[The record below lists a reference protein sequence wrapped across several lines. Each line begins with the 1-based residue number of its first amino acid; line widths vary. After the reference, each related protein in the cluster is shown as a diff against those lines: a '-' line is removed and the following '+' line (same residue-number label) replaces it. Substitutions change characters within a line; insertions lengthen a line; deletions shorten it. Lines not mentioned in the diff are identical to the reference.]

1 MNQEILKQFEN
12 KNQLEKEIL
21 LIAKKSNDSIL
32 SIFVYNNSK
41 DSIIV
46 SRQDSSLFL
55 IQEAK
60 NENGKWK
67 PIEYWQRATC
77 VNSYNT
83 IKIKPNG
90 VIETKSIAYKGS
102 FKTKI
107 RFKLYD
113 SDQVYYSNSLDGN
126 INPNQFEIPDELFK
140 KVYSRYTE
148 YKVGKELFKKII
160 FLGENS
166 AKEFKKK
173 YDNWWE
179 EINKKMDKRNKSKN

>member
-1 MNQEILKQFEN
+1 
-12 KNQLEKEIL
+12 KEIL